1 MDQQPLSAPGCVAKT
16 SRGGS
21 RRRRHGLAPLE
32 LVVALPI
39 LLFVCALMVNFGT
52 LAAWRVRGEIVAR
65 DAVWR
70 ARWPRTG
77 ERESPSATW
86 PAGARSGIVGGPQ
99 LGELDHPD
107 LQHAVTRGPLPNG
120 FAVKDTLDP
129 LRGYQEGN
137 AAIVRR
143 YPMLPRLG
151 PYRSGDIEHPLL
163 DLKWPCS
170 EMGIPNVFR
179 RSLRLYDLPTT
190 DQRLPRALTDASQS
204 MFDIP
209 SYPGLFVLDKDSDI
223 LKFRGSYVDFH
234 PWIRHPYPHGR
245 VVVPERCELDTEVVR
260 TAEVERLIDTLDE
273 QGRAQLHLISRLPR
287 NLTNF
292 FLSMYQS
299 QVDSLKANIE
309 RWNAQVR
316 HRDTSAEA
324 RRMLRAQIAQ
334 AEVELAR
341 IEPFLAP
348 LEAFQ
353 SRLNEIEDALRA
365 QVEAQIPQEGP

>member
-1 MDQQPLSAPGCVAKT
+1 MDQQPLSAPKGVEKT
-16 SRGGS
+16 SRAC
-21 RRRRHGLAPLE
+21 RRRRRFGLAPLE

-52 LAAWRVRGEIVAR
+52 LAAWRVRGEIVSR

-86 PAGARSGIVGGPQ
+86 PVGARSGTVGGPQ
-99 LGELDHPD
+99 IGELDHPD
-107 LQHAVTRGPLPNG
+107 LQHAVARGPLPNG

-137 AAIVRR
+137 ASIVRR

-151 PYRSGDIEHPLL
+151 PYRSGDIEHPFL

-179 RSLRLYDLPTT
+179 RSKRLYDLPTT
-190 DQRLPRALTDASQS
+190 DQRLPRALSNSSQS
-204 MFDIP
+204 MFGIP
-209 SYPGLFVLDKDSDI
+209 SYAGLFVLDKDSDI
-223 LKFRGSYVDFH
+223 FQFRGGYVDFH

-245 VVVPERCELDTEVVR
+245 VVVPQRCELDPEVVR

-287 NLTNF
+287 TMTNF
-292 FLSMYQS
+292 FLNMYQS

-309 RWNAQVR
+309 RWNNQVR
-316 HRDTSAEA
+316 HRDTRPET
-324 RRMLRAQIAQ
+324 RRILRAQIAQ
-334 AEVELAR
+334 AEAELAR

-353 SRLNEIEDALRA
+353 ARLSEIEDELRA
-365 QVEAQIPQEGP
+365 QVEARIPQEVP